1 MTNSQDSPAWIFFQ
15 YVSFAV
21 ALLMMV
27 GGIFILDSN
36 VWMKGYLAMATILI
50 VNSSITLSKTLRD
63 NFETKKLHNR
73 IEEARQ
79 EKLLKDYEA
88 DVRA

>member
-1 MTNSQDSPAWIFFQ
+1 MSHQDSPAWIFFQ
-15 YVSFAV
+15 YVSFAI

-27 GGIFILDSN
+27 GGIFILESN

-50 VNSSITLSKTLRD
+50 VNSSITLAKTLRD
-63 NFETKKLHNR
+63 NFETRKLHNR

>member
-27 GGIFILDSN
+27 GGIFILESN

>member
-1 MTNSQDSPAWIFFQ
+1 MSNQQDSPAWIFFQ

-27 GGIFILDSN
+27 GGIFILESN

>member
-1 MTNSQDSPAWIFFQ
+1 MSSTHDSPAWIFFQ

-21 ALLMMV
+21 ALLMMI
-27 GGIFILDSN
+27 GGIFILESN
-36 VWMKGYLAMATILI
+36 MWMKGYMAMSAVLL

-63 NFETKKLHNR
+63 NFETKKFHNR

-79 EKLLKDYEA
+79 EKLLKDYDA
-88 DVRA
+88 DVRS

>member
-1 MTNSQDSPAWIFFQ
+1 MSNTQDSPAWIFFQ

-27 GGIFILDSN
+27 GGIFILESN